1 MMRRFYLVLGLVM
14 APACVAWAED
24 KVTLKRVS
32 ASELDDAIAAHR
44 GKIVVV
50 DFWATYCAPCKK
62 EFPNLV
68 QIHKQ
73 YAGKVVAVS
82 VTVDDEEDADKALK
96 FLKQQNAT
104 FENYLLA
111 EPAKV
116 YQQRYQFIAVPC
128 VLVFGKDGKLV
139 RRFSSDDEEFTYK
152 DVNKLIESLI
162 LMK

>member
-1 MMRRFYLVLGLVM
+1 MMRHICSAVGL
-14 APACVAWAED
+14 AVALAMVARAD
-24 KVTLKRVS
+24 DQVTLKRVT
-32 ASELDDAIAAHR
+32 ASELDQAIAAHR

-50 DFWATYCAPCKK
+50 DFWATYCVPCKK

-68 QIHKQ
+68 AIHKQ
-73 YAGKVVAVS
+73 HAGKVVAVS
-82 VTVDDEEDADKALK
+82 VTVDDEEDAEKALK
-96 FLKQQNAT
+96 FLQQQKAT
-104 FENYLLA
+104 FQNFLLL

-152 DVNKLIESLI
+152 DVHAVLNSL
-162 LMK
+162 LK